1 MFKPDT
7 YKLTYTLDEVK
18 KTFAQYKLQTAEK
31 ELLPELIRIEKN
43 NGYNSI
49 TGANTLLRIRNA
61 PNWTKCNLTG
71 LRPTETANFYYS
83 DFLIK
88 GDKSLC
94 VVYYDPETEKIII
107 RIAPQFYIKSKTER
121 EKLINE
127 IITNF

>member
-31 ELLPELIRIEKN
+31 ELLPDLIRIEKN

-49 TGANTLLRIRNA
+49 TGANNLLRIRNA
-61 PNWTKCNLTG
+61 TNWTKCNLTG

-83 DFLIK
+83 DLLIK
-88 GDKSLC
+88 GVKSLC
-94 VVYYDPETEKIII
+94 VVQYDPATDIIEI
-107 RIAPQFYIKSKTER
+107 RVVPQFYPYVKPELL
-121 EKLINE
+121 KLTNE
-127 IITNF
+127 IIKNF